1 MYIPPKHM
9 KIGVFFTKVNDLSF
23 VIHLFPN
30 LLAIQ
35 ANSYIFEIFCKILK
49 CVVVQTKL
57 FGLTSFI
64 ISLFCDGLLKLH
76 ILNLISPRVQYDV
89 NQTYKIWVALVC
101 LALE

>member
-9 KIGVFFTKVNDLSF
+9 KIGVFLTKVNNMSF

-35 ANSYIFEIFCKILK
+35 ANSYIFEIFYKVLK
-49 CVVVQTKL
+49 SVVVQTKL

-64 ISLFCDGLLKLH
+64 ISLFCDRIVKTSY
-76 ILNLISPRVQYDV
+76 IKN
-89 NQTYKIWVALVC
+89 
-101 LALE
+101 